1 MRSYCSRLLGAHGII
16 QRRYELPEYNS
27 AQEYFEHI
35 SQEISPDQATEL
47 EGLFSFDIQ
56 GAGLWTIEF
65 TDSGEV
71 VDHCSRQDL
80 TPDCTIIS
88 REKDWLEIVS
98 GRIKPMS
105 AFITGKLK
113 VEGSTGK
120 AMKLQ
125 KVLGQ

>member
-1 MRSYCSRLLGAHGII
+1 M
-16 QRRYELPEYNS
+16 PEYNS

-35 SQEISPDQATEL
+35 SQEISPDQAKEL
-47 EGLFSFDIQ
+47 EGIFSFDIQ
-56 GAGLWTIEF
+56 GAGLWIIEF
-65 TDSGEV
+65 TDSGGV
-71 VDHCSRQDL
+71 VDHGSRQDL

-98 GRIKPMS
+98 GRTKPMS